1 MTLISDKCKDSA
13 VKSLAQGYKT
23 SLYAEGGQTD
33 TAPESVAE
41 PEASE
46 PANTEPEQTTND
58 SVAASTTEESAPT
71 SANQTHNGNDL
82 SISQEWV
89 DVKTQDAAETE
100 TAAAAPAPEAS
111 SNKQSWADEQPEP
124 APQVRQLISSADI

>member
-1 MTLISDKCKDSA
+1 M
-13 VKSLAQGYKT
+13 KSLAQGYKA

-41 PEASE
+41 QEASE
-46 PANTEPEQTTND
+46 PANTEAEQPTND
-58 SVAASTTEESAPT
+58 SVAASTMEESAPT
-71 SANQTHNGNDL
+71 PANQAHNGNDL

-100 TAAAAPAPEAS
+100 TAAAAPSPEAS
-111 SNKQSWADEQPEP
+111 SNKQSLADDQPEP
-124 APQVRQLISSADI
+124 APQVR